1 MSKGKDQ
8 DQKESRSKRK
18 GDNSNIDLGER
29 LKLNIGGDDLAAVY
43 PHEQS
48 SLKHYNQNVKNIEFA
63 TKRQSDWR
71 QILENNSIG
80 GSSTS

>member
-48 SLKHYNQNVKNIEFA
+48 SLKHYN
-63 TKRQSDWR
+63 
-71 QILENNSIG
+71 
-80 GSSTS
+80 